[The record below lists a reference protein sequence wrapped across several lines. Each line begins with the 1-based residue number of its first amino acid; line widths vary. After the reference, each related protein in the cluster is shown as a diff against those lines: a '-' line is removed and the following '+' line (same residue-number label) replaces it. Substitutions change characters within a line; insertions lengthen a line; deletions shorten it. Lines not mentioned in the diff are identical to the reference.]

1 MTTEEVIHY
10 YGGIKR
16 LSAELDIFPQAV
28 LKWGEHPPL
37 LRQYQLQVLT
47 DNKLKAEGQPN
58 GITAHS

>member
-1 MTTEEVIHY
+1 MTTEEVVEY
-10 YGGIKR
+10 YGSIKKVC
-16 LSAELDIFPQAV
+16 SALDIYPQSFYA
-28 LKWGEHPPL
+28 WGEHPPL